1 MLLEAALDSSPSPTD
16 SSPASSKEN
25 HSRQLNGESTVSEKE
40 AKQLRAIKRL
50 MELKGFEPMMKFL
63 ES

>member
-1 MLLEAALDSSPSPTD
+1 MLLEAALDSPPSPTD

-25 HSRQLNGESTVSEKE
+25 HSRQLNGESTVNEKE